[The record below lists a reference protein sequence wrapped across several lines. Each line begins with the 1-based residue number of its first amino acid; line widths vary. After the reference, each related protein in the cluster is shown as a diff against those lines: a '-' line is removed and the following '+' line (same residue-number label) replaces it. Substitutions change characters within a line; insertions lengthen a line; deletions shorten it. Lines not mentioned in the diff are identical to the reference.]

1 MTPAAIIQQAAAE
14 GVILPPTPAGTI
26 KATGNGDAV
35 TRWLPMIREHKAEL
49 LAELTAANDAG
60 HDAAPPSPEARRRQV
75 TELTRLMKMYA
86 DRNGFTQADF
96 DEAMQVAIAGDLEGW
111 LAYIKGQNETR
122 H

>member
-14 GVILPPTPAGTI
+14 GVILVSTPAGTI
-26 KATGNGDAV
+26 KATGSGDAV
-35 TRWLPMIREHKAEL
+35 ARWLPVIREHKAEL
-49 LAELTAANDAG
+49 LTALGNDPFA
-60 HDAAPPSPEARRRQV
+60 DPAAAEARRQRV
-75 TELTRLMKMYA
+75 MELAGHLRIYA